1 MAEAH
6 TREELEARLKEKT
19 KSISSRF
26 DKFESTLPGKNI
38 KVPDVLKKKKNIK
51 VGLAIGAGFLIGYKL
66 LNRSGSN
73 SRGDYGEGLERLADR
88 LGDAISDRLKRAD
101 SPEDAVRE
109 ALEDNPPIVQMNSGK
124 EGPLSGAIRQLLK
137 SGSSV
142 LVSEFGRWL
151 QQRLVEEK
159 EHPDKA

>member
-1 MAEAH
+1 MAESQS
-6 TREELEARLKEKT
+6 REELEARLKEKA

-26 DKFESTLPGKNI
+26 DKFESSLPGKNI
-38 KVPDVLKKKKNIK
+38 KVPEVLKKKRNIK
-51 VGLAIGAGFLIGYKL
+51 LGLAIGAGFLIGYKL
-66 LNRSGSN
+66 LNRNGSGSQ
-73 SRGDYGEGLERLADR
+73 RDYGEGLERLADR

-101 SPEDAVRE
+101 SPKEAVRE
-109 ALEDNPPIVQMNSGK
+109 ALEENPPIVQVNSAK
-124 EGPLSGAIRQLLK
+124 EGPLSGAVRQLLN